1 MDLAAIRREYENHG
15 LDLSDLDP
23 DPFAQFARWFAEAE
37 AAGVLEPN
45 AVALATADADGVPS
59 VRHVLVKGLEDGA
72 FVFFTN
78 YESRK
83 GVELDANPHAALVFG
98 WLALSR
104 QLSTR
109 GRVEPVSAAASDD
122 YFARRPRAAQVGAWA
137 SAQSRV
143 LADRAELEGRVAEI
157 EARYADREVPRPPHW
172 GGYRL
177 VPDEIELWQGRPSR
191 LHDRL
196 VYLPDGVGGWRIVR
210 RSP

>member
-1 MDLAAIRREYENHG
+1 VDLAAIRREYESHG
-15 LDLSDLDP
+15 LDLDDLDT
-23 DPFAQFARWFAEAE
+23 DPYRQFARWYADAE

-45 AVALATADADGVPS
+45 AAALATADAHGAPS

-83 GVELDANPHAALVFG
+83 GAELAENPRAALVFG
-98 WLALSR
+98 WLDLSR
-104 QLSTR
+104 QLSAR
-109 GRVEPVSAAASDD
+109 GRTEPLDAAASDA
-122 YFARRPRAAQVGAWA
+122 YFARRPRAAQLGAWA

-143 LADRAELEGRVAEI
+143 LADRSEL
-157 EARYADREVPRPPHW
+157 EARYAAAESRFADGDVPRPPHW
-172 GGYRL
+172 GGVGL

-196 VYLPDGVGGWRIVR
+196 VYLPDGTGGWRIVR